1 MGVKKKEKS
10 TTKSVIA
17 EIAHDLGIS
26 KTLVKQV
33 LILTFKE
40 IAITLILRGRPV
52 MIRRFVKFVVAAAA
66 IRKANKEYKENK
78 KEKVK

>member
-1 MGVKKKEKS
+1 MGAKKKEKS

-40 IAITLILRGRPV
+40 IAITLILKGRPV

-66 IRKANKEYKENK
+66 VKKINKEKT
-78 KEKVK
+78 KEKSE

>member
-1 MGVKKKEKS
+1 MGKKTKEKS
-10 TTKSVIA
+10 SFKSIVA
-17 EIAHDLGIS
+17 EIAYDLGIN
-26 KTLVKQV
+26 KKLVKQV

-40 IAITLILRGRPV
+40 IAITLILKGRPV

-66 IRKANKEYKENK
+66 IRKANKENK

>member
-1 MGVKKKEKS
+1 MGQKIKEKS
-10 TTKSVIA
+10 RLKSVIA

-26 KTLVKQV
+26 KKLVKQV
-33 LILTFKE
+33 LILTFRE
-40 IAITLILRGRPV
+40 IAVTLILRGKPI

-66 IRKANKEYKENK
+66 IRKANKENK